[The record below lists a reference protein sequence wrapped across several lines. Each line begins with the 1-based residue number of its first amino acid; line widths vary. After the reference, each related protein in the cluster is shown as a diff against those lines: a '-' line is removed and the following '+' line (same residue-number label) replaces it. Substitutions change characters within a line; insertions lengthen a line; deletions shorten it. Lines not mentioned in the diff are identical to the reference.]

1 VPMYSV
7 NGVDLQSS
15 ELEGL
20 NLLVAA
26 EGEVRVAVLLPRIT
40 FISRARSTVSSKSIL
55 SSTTAYTKRA

>member
-1 VPMYSV
+1 MYSV

-40 FISRARSTVSSKSIL
+40 FISRARRTVSSKSIL

>member
-1 VPMYSV
+1 MYSV

-55 SSTTAYTKRA
+55 SSTTAYTKRG

>member
-1 VPMYSV
+1 MYSV

-40 FISRARSTVSSKSIL
+40 FISRARSTVSPKSIL

>member
-1 VPMYSV
+1 MYSV

-26 EGEVRVAVLLPRIT
+26 EGEVSVAVLLPRIT

>member
-1 VPMYSV
+1 MYSV

-55 SSTTAYTKRA
+55 SSTTAYTKRT

>member
-1 VPMYSV
+1 MYSV

-26 EGEVRVAVLLPRIT
+26 EGEVRVAVLLPRI
-40 FISRARSTVSSKSIL
+40 ISRARSTVSSKSIL

>member
-1 VPMYSV
+1 MYSV

-55 SSTTAYTKRA
+55 SSTTAYTKWA

>member
-1 VPMYSV
+1 MYSV

-55 SSTTAYTKRA
+55 SSATAYTKRA

>member
-1 VPMYSV
+1 MYSV

-40 FISRARSTVSSKSIL
+40 FISRARSAVSSKSIL

>member
-1 VPMYSV
+1 MYSV

-40 FISRARSTVSSKSIL
+40 FILRARSTVSSKSIL

>member
-1 VPMYSV
+1 MYSV

-26 EGEVRVAVLLPRIT
+26 EGEVRVAVLLPRIA

>member
-1 VPMYSV
+1 MYSV

-55 SSTTAYTKRA
+55 RSTTAYTKRA

>member
-1 VPMYSV
+1 MYSV

-55 SSTTAYTKRA
+55 SSTTSYTKRA

>member
-1 VPMYSV
+1 MYSV

-40 FISRARSTVSSKSIL
+40 FNSRARSTVSSKSIL

>member
-1 VPMYSV
+1 MYSV
-7 NGVDLQSS
+7 NGVDLQIS

>member
-1 VPMYSV
+1 MYSV
-7 NGVDLQSS
+7 NGVNLQSS

>member
-1 VPMYSV
+1 MYSV
-7 NGVDLQSS
+7 NCVDLQSS

>member
-1 VPMYSV
+1 MYSV

-26 EGEVRVAVLLPRIT
+26 EGEVRVTVLLPRIT

>member
-1 VPMYSV
+1 MYSV
-7 NGVDLQSS
+7 NGVDLQSG

>member
-1 VPMYSV
+1 MYSV

-55 SSTTAYTKRA
+55 GSTTAYTKRA

>member
-1 VPMYSV
+1 MYSV
-7 NGVDLQSS
+7 NGVDLQSK

>member
-1 VPMYSV
+1 MYSV
-7 NGVDLQSS
+7 NGIDLQSS

>member
-1 VPMYSV
+1 MYSV

-26 EGEVRVAVLLPRIT
+26 EGEVMVAVLLPRIT

>member
-1 VPMYSV
+1 MYSV

-26 EGEVRVAVLLPRIT
+26 EGEVRVAVLLSRIT

>member
-1 VPMYSV
+1 MYPV

>member
-1 VPMYSV
+1 MYSV

-26 EGEVRVAVLLPRIT
+26 EGEARVAVLLPRIT

>member
-1 VPMYSV
+1 MYSI

>member
-1 VPMYSV
+1 MYSV

-55 SSTTAYTKRA
+55 SSTAAYTKRA

>member
-1 VPMYSV
+1 MYSV

-55 SSTTAYTKRA
+55 SSTTTYTKRA

>member
-1 VPMYSV
+1 MYSV

-26 EGEVRVAVLLPRIT
+26 EGGEVRVAVLLPRIT

>member
-1 VPMYSV
+1 MYSV

-40 FISRARSTVSSKSIL
+40 FISRARSTVSSKSVL

>member
-1 VPMYSV
+1 MYSV

-40 FISRARSTVSSKSIL
+40 FISRARSTVSSKV
-55 SSTTAYTKRA
+55 Y

>member
-1 VPMYSV
+1 MYSV

-26 EGEVRVAVLLPRIT
+26 EGKVRVAVLLPRIT

>member
-1 VPMYSV
+1 MYSA

>member
-1 VPMYSV
+1 MYSV

-55 SSTTAYTKRA
+55 SSTTAYTKLA

>member
-1 VPMYSV
+1 MYSV

-40 FISRARSTVSSKSIL
+40 FISRARSTFSSKSIL

>member
-1 VPMYSV
+1 MYSV

-55 SSTTAYTKRA
+55 SSITAYTKRA

>member
-1 VPMYSV
+1 MYSV
-7 NGVDLQSS
+7 NGVDLQGS

>member
-1 VPMYSV
+1 MYSV

-55 SSTTAYTKRA
+55 SSTTAYAKRA

>member
-1 VPMYSV
+1 MYSV

-26 EGEVRVAVLLPRIT
+26 EGEVRVAVLLPRIS